1 MLHTSP
7 CREEHQVAQK
17 QKPRGRSLIRREL
30 VPDWPTWEKVLRGIR
45 GAILVIFSG
54 LSVLLLLYVIGLLFG
69 MDGRVELDTDPLSPL
84 WPVLKVLAVPITV
97 GAAVPL
103 LNWLQKR
110 RELEIAEQRAQD
122 EALQAYLDKMSELL
136 IDEELHDKA
145 NPYDDTRVTARAR
158 TLAVLS
164 QLDGER
170 KRTVL
175 LFLRESRLINRG
187 DLHVRNGRTVYA
199 RIVGLRD
206 ADLRNANLQDAKLIN
221 TLRDEPVSLQGAI
234 LEGADLQGADL
245 DGADLQGAD
254 LSAANLRRASLTNAR
269 LQSRP
274 DLRLKAAN
282 LSNADLSE
290 ADLSGAILRGA
301 ILEKADLRRACL
313 DKADL
318 RDVKKWTAKQLTKA
332 QSLKGATM
340 PDGSKHP

>member
-1 MLHTSP
+1 
-7 CREEHQVAQK
+7 VAQK
-17 QKPRGRSLIRREL
+17 QKPRKRSLIRREL
-30 VPDWPTWEKVLRGIR
+30 APDWPTWEQVLRGIR
-45 GAILVIFSG
+45 IAILVIFAG

-69 MDGRVELDTDPLSPL
+69 MDGRVRLDTASPLSPL

-103 LNWLQKR
+103 LNWLQKK

-122 EALQAYLDKMSELL
+122 EALQAYLNKMSELL
-136 IDEELHDKA
+136 IDEKLHDKA

-175 LFLRESRLINRG
+175 LFLRESRLINR

-221 TLRDEPVSLQGAI
+221 TLRDEPVSLEGAI

-245 DGADLQGAD
+245 EGADLQGAD
-254 LSAANLRRASLTNAR
+254 LRAANLRSASLRNAR

-290 ADLSGAILRGA
+290 ADLSGAILSGAILRGA
-301 ILEKADLRRACL
+301 ILRKADLRRAYL

-318 RDVKKWTAKQLTKA
+318 RDAKKWTAKQLTKA
-332 QSLKGATM
+332 ESLKGATM